1 MRQYRFGGLMRG
13 GISLSLVLGG
23 LLAVGAVAG
32 LVFLLSQVQAVN
44 WREHYEV
51 RDAIRE
57 LQELDMQLNVRL
69 LMARQDLPQEEH
81 AVARVQALMRETEER
96 IFADIM
102 ASGTSPVDS
111 ARLGYGD
118 ESALVLEYYDA
129 KSKKQELIEHFLSLN
144 DALKDRVDQA
154 VFELNRLAGHSAKM
168 EVQVNGLRPLLLLF
182 LHDGSEDSAQ
192 KLQAYLDGL
201 LQDPATRADS
211 DTNKLAKALSAN
223 ILFILQQLP
232 NRDATLLGIVNAPT
246 ATLNDILN
254 AYTQRFS
261 EIFQRAEIYRL
272 VLIAYASMLLLVLLV
287 LALRLRHSYATLEHQ
302 VGERTQQLAK
312 AYDELKQSQLQMM
325 QAEKMASLGQMVAG
339 VAHEINT
346 PLGFSRSNVEIVR
359 ERLGEMGQVF
369 DRLVDQAADSL
380 TGSDPETARHARQ
393 LQEDHCREE
402 MDELLGATGEGLD
415 QISELVKSLRDF
427 SRLDRSK
434 NDRVDL
440 NKGIDD
446 VLRIVNN
453 TLRKC
458 NAQVHRDYAE
468 LPLVECAPSQ
478 INQVLLNLIVN
489 AAQALPELGGNIAV
503 STKVTGRF
511 VEINVEDDG
520 HGIPAEL
527 LPRVFDPFVTTKE
540 LGKGTGLGLSIAYQ
554 IVQDHGGALTVES
567 TPGTG
572 TCFTLSLPVT

>member
-1 MRQYRFGGLMRG
+1 MQQYGFGRLMRG
-13 GISLSLVLGG
+13 VVGSSLVWGG
-23 LLAVGAVAG
+23 LLAAAAVAV

-44 WREHYEV
+44 WREHYEM

-81 AVARVQALMRETEER
+81 AIAGVQARIRETEDR
-96 IFADIM
+96 VFGDIK
-102 ASGTSPVDS
+102 ASGTSPADP
-111 ARLGYGD
+111 ARLGHGD
-118 ESALVLEYYDA
+118 EAALVLEYYGA
-129 KSKKQELIEHFLSLN
+129 KSKKQELIEQFLSLN
-144 DALKDRVDQA
+144 TTLKDTVDQA
-154 VFELNRLAGHSAKM
+154 VFELNRLSGHSAAM
-168 EVQVNGLRPLLLLF
+168 ETQANALRLLLF
-182 LHDGSEDSAQ
+182 LYLHDGSEDSAK
-192 KLQAYLDGL
+192 KLQDRLDGL
-201 LQDPATRADS
+201 LQDSAARADS
-211 DTNKLAKALSAN
+211 DTFKLVEALGTN
-223 ILFILQQLP
+223 ILYILQQLP
-232 NRDATLLGIVNAPT
+232 NRDAALLGIVNAPT
-246 ATLNDILN
+246 STLSDILN
-254 AYTQRFS
+254 AYTQRYS
-261 EIFQRAEIYRL
+261 DIFRRAETYRL
-272 VLIAYASMLLLVLLV
+272 ALIAYAAMLLLVLLV

-325 QAEKMASLGQMVAG
+325 QTEKMASLGQMVAG

-369 DRLVDQAADSL
+369 DRFVEVTADTL
-380 TGSDPETARHARQ
+380 ATTDPETAHHARQ
-393 LQEDHCREE
+393 LQEEHCREE
-402 MDELLGATGEGLD
+402 MEELLLATGEGLN

-446 VLRIVNN
+446 VLRIANN
-453 TLRKC
+453 TLRKR

-489 AAQALPELGGNIAV
+489 AAQALPEQGGNIAIGTRV
-503 STKVTGRF
+503 NGRF
-511 VEINVEDDG
+511 IEITVEDDG
-520 HGIPAEL
+520 HGIPADL
-527 LPRVFDPFVTTKE
+527 LPRIFDPFVTTKE
-540 LGKGTGLGLSIAYQ
+540 IGKGTGLGLSIAYQ

>member
-1 MRQYRFGGLMRG
+1 MPQYGFGRFMRG
-13 GISLSLVLGG
+13 RVGTSLIWVG
-23 LLAVGAVAG
+23 LLASAAIAL

-44 WREHYEV
+44 WREHYET
-51 RDAIRE
+51 RDAMRE

-81 AVARVQALMRETEER
+81 AIAGVQARIRETEDR
-96 IFADIM
+96 LFGDIKS
-102 ASGTSPVDS
+102 SGISPTDP

-118 ESALVLEYYDA
+118 EAGLVLEYYDA
-129 KSKKQELIEHFLSLN
+129 KSKKQDLVEQFLSLN
-144 DALKDRVDQA
+144 AALKDAVSQA
-154 VFELNRLAGHSAKM
+154 AFELNRLADHSPALGA
-168 EVQVNGLRPLLLLF
+168 QVNGLRPLLF
-182 LHDGSEDSAQ
+182 AYLHDGSEESAK
-192 KLQAYLDGL
+192 KLQARLDGL
-201 LQDPATRADS
+201 VEEPAARVDS
-211 DTNKLAKALSAN
+211 DTHKVVETLAANLSY
-223 ILFILQQLP
+223 ILQQIP
-232 NRDATLLGIVNAPT
+232 NRDAVLLGIVNAPT
-246 ATLNDILN
+246 STLDEILS
-254 AYTQRFS
+254 AYTQRYS
-261 EIFQRAEIYRL
+261 EIFRRSEIYRL
-272 VLIAYASMLLLVLLV
+272 ALIAYASMLLLVLLI

-312 AYDELKQSQLQMM
+312 AYDGLKQSQLQMM
-325 QAEKMASLGQMVAG
+325 QTEKMASLGQMVAG

-359 ERLGEMGQVF
+359 ERIGEMVQVF
-369 DRLVDQAADSL
+369 GRFVEKAADVL
-380 TGSDPETARHARQ
+380 ATTEPETARRARQ
-393 LQEDHCREE
+393 LQEEQCGQE
-402 MDELLGATGEGLD
+402 MDELLAATGEGLD

-446 VLRIVNN
+446 VLRIANN

-489 AAQALPELGGNIAV
+489 AAQALPEQGGNIAV
-503 STKVTGRF
+503 GTRVNGRF
-511 VEINVEDDG
+511 IEITVEDDG
-520 HGIPAEL
+520 HGIPADL
-527 LPRVFDPFVTTKE
+527 LPRIFDPFVTTKE
-540 LGKGTGLGLSIAYQ
+540 IGKGTGLGLSIAYQ

-567 TPGTG
+567 TPGAG